1 MEHSTRLPY
10 LGATFVKE
18 EVLLSKYSTFKLG
31 GKARYF
37 LNAENLD
44 SIISGVSFAR
54 ENKLP
59 VFVLG
64 GGSNTLFSDDG
75 FNGLIIK
82 INILGK
88 NIEREDE
95 TSVEVEVSS
104 GEVWDDFVK
113 WSVANNFS
121 GIENLSGIPG
131 VVGASVI
138 QNIGAYGTEISS
150 VVSSVKYYD
159 PTLGEVKNISNGDC
173 EFEYRSSVFKNKLK
187 HSVVLSVVYKLN
199 KKHKY
204 DLTYED
210 IRIYFEKVNISNPS
224 LKDVRNAVLDIR
236 SKKMPDLSKYGT
248 AGSYF
253 KNVIVNKKEA
263 EYFLNEYKDAKFW
276 ELPNGLVKISS
287 AWVLDHVLN
296 IRGIRV
302 GNVGTADNQAL
313 VIVNF
318 GGGSSFEVKNFAEEI
333 KKNFF
338 EKTKL
343 NLEEEI
349 CYVGF

>member
-1 MEHSTRLPY
+1 MPY
-10 LGATFVKE
+10 LGATFVE
-18 EVLLSKYSTFKLG
+18 EEILLSEYSTFKLG

-37 LNAENLD
+37 FVVNNLE
-44 SIISGVSFAR
+44 SLVEAFSFAR
-54 ENKLP
+54 DKNLP
-59 VFVLG
+59 VFILG

-75 FNGLIIK
+75 FNGVVIK
-82 INILGK
+82 VGLLGK
-88 NIEREDE
+88 NIITEDE
-95 TSVEVEVSS
+95 DSVEIEVSS
-104 GEVWDDFVK
+104 GETWDDFVK

-159 PTLGEVKNISNGDC
+159 LVLGEVKNIPNGDC
-173 EFEYRSSVFKNKLK
+173 EFEYRSSIFKNKLK
-187 HSVVLSVVYKLN
+187 HGVVLSVVYKLS

-204 DLTYED
+204 ELAYED
-210 IRIYFEKVNISNPS
+210 IRIHFEKMNISNPS
-224 LKDVRNAVLDIR
+224 LKDIRNAVLDIR

-253 KNVIVNKKEA
+253 KNVIVNRKEA

-276 ELPNGLVKISS
+276 ELPNGNVKISS

-302 GNVGTADNQAL
+302 GNVGTAENQAL

-333 KKNFF
+333 KKKFF